1 MIHPDDK
8 AQIGYIA
15 LFYGILV
22 FMLYLLLTGCAT
34 TRFTNNTK
42 SVYGSGTVVFVLD
55 SRSSSLN
62 WSPACA

>member
-8 AQIGYIA
+8 AQIGYIT

-42 SVYGSGTVVFVLD
+42 LNYNNGVVVFVLHN
-55 SRSSSLN
+55 RSSLN
-62 WSPACA
+62 WPSACA